1 MHRIKILLF
10 SFLPVLGFAQ
20 VDMEVG
26 VMAGGS
32 NYFGELT
39 EDFTNFQETKVGFG
53 VFGRLNLPPYVNLQ
67 SHVLKSKVSGHDKHN
82 KTYFIR
88 NFSFEGD
95 LTEMAMTLE
104 INLFQPSKIRKGVVY
119 NRQAVVPYLFG
130 GVAYTI
136 FDSNIELSDP
146 NQNYIVEP
154 FPEPNDETAF
164 ISLPGGGGLKF
175 FFKDSDTFRIDVQ
188 GGLRYVLSDYFDGIS
203 INGYPLDNDWYI
215 FAGINLVYRI
225 NTSGSSCYR
234 F

>member
-1 MHRIKILLF
+1 MHKIKILLF

-53 VFGRLNLPPYVNLQ
+53 VFGRLNLHPYVNLQ
-67 SHVLKSKVSGHDKHN
+67 SHVLKSKISGHDKHN

-88 NFSFEGD
+88 NLSFEGD

-119 NRQAVVPYLFG
+119 KRQAVVPYLFG
-130 GVAYTI
+130 GVAFTI

-154 FPEPNDETAF
+154 FPEPNGETAF

-175 FFKDSDTFRIDVQ
+175 FFKDSDSFRIDVQ

>member
-1 MHRIKILLF
+1 MRNIKILLF
-10 SFLPVLGFAQ
+10 SILPILGFAQ

-26 VMAGGS
+26 FMAGGS

-39 EDFTNFQETKVGFG
+39 EDFTNFQETKVGLG
-53 VFGRLNLPPYVNLQ
+53 VFGRLNLHPYVNLE
-67 SHVLKSKVSGHDKHN
+67 SHVLVSKMSGHDKHN
-82 KTYFIR
+82 KTYFVR

-119 NRQAVVPYLFG
+119 RRQAVVPYLFG

-136 FDSNIELSDP
+136 FDSNVELSNP
-146 NQNYIVEP
+146 NGNYIVEP

-164 ISLPGGGGLKF
+164 VSLPGGGGLKF
-175 FFKDSDTFRIDVQ
+175 FFKNSDSFRMDLH

-203 INGYPLDNDWYI
+203 INGYPLDNDWYL
-215 FAGINLVYRI
+215 FAGINFVYRI

>member
-1 MHRIKILLF
+1 MHKIKILLF
-10 SFLPVLGFAQ
+10 FFLPVLGFAQ

-26 VMAGGS
+26 IMAGGS

-39 EDFTNFQETKVGFG
+39 EDFTNFQETKLGIG
-53 VFGRLNLPPYVNLQ
+53 VFGRLNLHPYVNLQ
-67 SHVLKSKVSGHDKHN
+67 SHVLKSKISGHDKHN

-104 INLFQPSKIRKGVVY
+104 VNLFQPSKIRKGVVY
-119 NRQAVVPYLFG
+119 ERQAIVPYLFG

-136 FDSNIELSDP
+136 FDSNIELSEP

-164 ISLPGGGGLKF
+164 ITLPGGGGLKF
-175 FFKDSDTFRIDVQ
+175 FFKDSDNFRIDVQ
-188 GGLRYVLSDYFDGIS
+188 GGLRYVLSDYFDGVS
-203 INGYPLDNDWYI
+203 INGYPLDNDWYM

-225 NTSGSSCYR
+225 NTPGSSCYS